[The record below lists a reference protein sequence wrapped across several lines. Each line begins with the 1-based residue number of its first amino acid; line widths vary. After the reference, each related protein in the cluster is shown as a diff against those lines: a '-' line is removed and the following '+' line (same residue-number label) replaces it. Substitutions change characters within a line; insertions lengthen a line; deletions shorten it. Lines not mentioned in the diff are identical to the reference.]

1 MRLPKSPETPRIGKL
16 KPLHIRPTSRQEM
29 TMLKRFLAIALTL
42 CVTAALAAQSQPSDK
57 PQASLPDKQKSAVAA
72 AVARMARVGSAV
84 APRFSPDGKWVSF
97 ISNMSGAPQVWV
109 VPTEGGYPRMV
120 TSGDDPVVE
129 AEWSPAGDGIAI
141 AIAPGGGLNTQVY
154 VIKSDGTGMRLL
166 TKGGEDNNG
175 LDAWTED
182 GKQIAIDSSRD
193 DPASRDSF
201 MVDVATGNVRLVA
214 RNPGVGNIEGISRD
228 GKRALL
234 GRLRSR
240 GDNNLYLLDL
250 ASGKDT
256 LLTRHEGVALF
267 GGEIAPD
274 GSAAYISTNKD
285 RDLFAFG
292 RIKFAADGAPGNI
305 EILAERQDAELDGI
319 RLNKQGTMAALVW
332 NVKGRSELSFYDL
345 VHNKQIPGPKLPGEI
360 AGAAVFSK
368 DGSKFAVVVAGAA
381 QPTDIWIM
389 DVKTQQFRQ
398 LTFSPH
404 AGVDLAVLVRPELV
418 TFKSFDGLELSGWLY
433 RPKNQNGPG
442 AYVVSFHGGPEGQ
455 ERAPFRSDYQ
465 ALLAHGI
472 GVFAP
477 NVRGSSGFGK
487 KFVNLDNGELR
498 VNGVKDIKACVD
510 YLVNNHLADPKRI
523 GITGGSYGGYMT
535 MAGLTEYPDSF
546 AAGVDLFGIVNFITF
561 FQHTQPWMAAISK
574 VEYGDPETQKE
585 MLDRLSPIYKLD
597 RIKAATMVQHG
608 ANDTNVPVI
617 EAEQIVK
624 TLKDRGVPVEYIL
637 FPDEGHGWRK
647 VPNRIKSTVE
657 MVRFFSE
664 HLGGLIDDRAQ

>member
-1 MRLPKSPETPRIGKL
+1 LVCAFAS
-16 KPLHIRPTSRQEM
+16 Q
-29 TMLKRFLAIALTL
+29 
-42 CVTAALAAQSQPSDK
+42 AALAQQ
-57 PQASLPDKQKSAVAA
+57 AA
-72 AVARMARVGSAV
+72 AADKTKTDVATSVARMARVGSAV
-84 APRFSPDGKWVSF
+84 APHFSPDGKWVSF
-97 ISNMSGAPQVWV
+97 ISNMSGAPQVWI
-109 VPTEGGYPRMV
+109 VPAEGGYPRMV
-120 TSGDDPVVE
+120 TNGDDPVTGQ
-129 AEWSPAGDGIAI
+129 EWSPASDWIAVT
-141 AIAPGGGLNTQVY
+141 IAPGGGLNTQVY
-154 VIKSDGTGMRLL
+154 VVKPDGAGMKLL
-166 TKGGEDNNG
+166 TLGGKDNNG
-175 LDAWTED
+175 FDAWTDD

-193 DPASRDSF
+193 DPARRDSF
-201 MVDVATGNVRLVA
+201 MIDVATGQTRLVA
-214 RNPGVGNIEGISRD
+214 KNPGVGGIDGISRD
-228 GKRALL
+228 GSRALL
-234 GRLRSR
+234 TRLKNR

-256 LLTRHEGVALF
+256 LITKHDGVAEF
-267 GGEIAPD
+267 SGEIAPD
-274 GSAAYISTNKD
+274 GRAAYVVTNKD
-285 RDLFAFG
+285 RDLFALG
-292 RIKFAADGAPGNI
+292 RIKIAADGTPGPI
-305 EILAERQDAELDGI
+305 EILAERADGELDGL

-332 NVKGRSELSFYDL
+332 DIKGRAELSFYDL
-345 VHNKQIPGPKLPGEI
+345 VKNKHLPGPKLPGELVGGL
-360 AGAAVFSK
+360 AFSG
-368 DGSKFAVVVAGAA
+368 DGSKLAMNISGAA
-381 QPTDIWIM
+381 QPADIWIM
-389 DVKTQQFRQ
+389 DMKTQQFRQ
-398 LTFSPH
+398 ITFSPH
-404 AGVDLAVLVRPELV
+404 PGVDLAALVRPELV

-433 RPKNQNGPG
+433 KPKNQNGPG
-442 AYVVSFHGGPEGQ
+442 PYVVSFHGGPEGQ

-465 ALLAHGI
+465 ALLGQGI

-510 YLVNNHLADPKRI
+510 YLVNNRLADPKRI

-535 MAGLTEYPDSF
+535 MAGLTEYPDLF

-574 VEYGDPETQKE
+574 VEYGDPDTQKE
-585 MLDRLSPIYKLD
+585 MLDKLSPIYKLD

-637 FPDEGHGWRK
+637 FSDEGHGWRK

-664 HLGGLIDDRAQ
+664 HLGESPRSQSSK

>member
-1 MRLPKSPETPRIGKL
+1 MKRKL
-16 KPLHIRPTSRQEM
+16 AYVV
-29 TMLKRFLAIALTL
+29 LAC
-42 CVTAALAAQSQPSDK
+42 CVSALAVAQDAPNVK
-57 PQASLPDKQKSAVAA
+57 AKIEVAA

-97 ISNMSGAPQVWV
+97 ISNISGTPQVWI
-109 VPTEGGYPRMV
+109 VPSEGGYPRMV
-120 TSGDDPVVE
+120 TNGDDPVTE
-129 AEWSPAGDGIAI
+129 QQWSPASDWIAV
-141 AIAPGGGLNTQVY
+141 AIAPGGGLNTQIY
-154 VIKSDGTGMRLL
+154 VVKPDGAGMKLL
-166 TKGGEDNNG
+166 TLGGSDSNG
-175 LDAWTED
+175 LDAWTDD
-182 GKQIAIDSSRD
+182 GKRIAIDSSRN

-201 MVDVATGNVRLVA
+201 MVDVASGETKLVA
-214 RNPGVGNIEGISRD
+214 KNPGVGGIEGISRD

-234 GRLRSR
+234 SRLKNR

-250 ASGKDT
+250 TSGKDT
-256 LLTRHEGVALF
+256 LITKHDGVATFF
-267 GGEIAPD
+267 GEMAPD
-274 GSAAYISTNKD
+274 GSAAYIGTNKD
-285 RDLFAFG
+285 RDLMAFG
-292 RIKFAADGAPGNI
+292 RIKLAADGSPGNI
-305 EILAERQDAELDGI
+305 EILAQMPSGELDGL
-319 RLNKQGTMAALVW
+319 RLNEQGTMAALVW
-332 NVKGRSELSFYDL
+332 NVRGKSALSLYEPAKNSTYL
-345 VHNKQIPGPKLPGEI
+345 PSLPGEI
-360 AGAAVFSK
+360 IGSLAFSK
-368 DGSKFAVVVAGAA
+368 DGSKLAMNIGGAA

-404 AGVDLAVLVRPELV
+404 AGVDLAALVKPEVV

-433 RPKNQNGPG
+433 RPKNQSGPG
-442 AYVVSFHGGPEGQ
+442 PYVISFHGGPEGQ
-455 ERAPFRSDYQ
+455 ERAPFRGDYQ
-465 ALLAHGI
+465 ALLGQGI

-535 MAGLTEYPDSF
+535 MAGLTEYPDLF
-546 AAGVDLFGIVNFITF
+546 AAGVDLYGIVNFITF

-574 VEYGDPETQKE
+574 IEYGDPDTQKE
-585 MLDRLSPIYKLD
+585 MLDKLSPIYKLD

-624 TLKDRGVPVEYIL
+624 TLKERGVPVEYIL

-647 VPNRIKSTVE
+647 VPNRIRSTVE

-664 HLGGLIDDRAQ
+664 HLGESPRSPSSP

>member
-1 MRLPKSPETPRIGKL
+1 
-16 KPLHIRPTSRQEM
+16 
-29 TMLKRFLAIALTL
+29 
-42 CVTAALAAQSQPSDK
+42 
-57 PQASLPDKQKSAVAA
+57 
-72 AVARMARVGSAV
+72 
-84 APRFSPDGKWVSF
+84 
-97 ISNMSGAPQVWV
+97 
-109 VPTEGGYPRMV
+109 
-120 TSGDDPVVE
+120 VE

-154 VIKSDGTGMRLL
+154 IIKPDGTGMRLL

-292 RIKFAADGAPGNI
+292 RIKFGADGTPGNI

-319 RLNKQGTMAALVW
+319 RLNKQGTMAALFW
-332 NVKGRSELSFYDL
+332 NVKGRSEISFYDL

-368 DGSKFAVVVAGAA
+368 DGSKFAVGVGGAA

-404 AGVDLAVLVRPELV
+404 AGVDLALLVRPELV

-465 ALLAHGI
+465 ALLAQGI

-498 VNGVKDIKACVD
+498 INGVKDIKACVD
-510 YLVNNHLADPKRI
+510 YLVNNHLADPRRI

-561 FQHTQPWMAAISK
+561 FQRTQPWMAAISK
-574 VEYGDPETQKE
+574 VEYGDPDTQKE
-585 MLDRLSPIYKLD
+585 MLDKLSPIYKLD

-617 EAEQIVK
+617 EAEQIVN

-664 HLGGLIDDRAQ
+664 HLGESPRSPSSP

>member
-1 MRLPKSPETPRIGKL
+1 MAGQTDQQANQKKD
-16 KPLHIRPTSRQEM
+16 
-29 TMLKRFLAIALTL
+29 
-42 CVTAALAAQSQPSDK
+42 LAAS
-57 PQASLPDKQKSAVAA
+57 
-72 AVARMARVGSAV
+72 VARMARVGSANS
-84 APRFSPDGKWVSF
+84 PSFSPDGKWVSF
-97 ISNMSGAPQVWV
+97 ISNMSGTPQVWV
-109 VPTEGGYPRMV
+109 VPAEGGYPRMII
-120 TSGDDPVVE
+120 SGDDPVVE
-129 AEWSPAGDGIAI
+129 AEWSPASDWIAI
-141 AIAPGGGLNTQVY
+141 AIAPGGGLNTQVH
-154 VIKSDGTGMRLL
+154 VIKPDGTGMRLL
-166 TKGGEDNNG
+166 TKGGEDNNA

-201 MVDVATGNVRLVA
+201 MIDLATGNARLVA
-214 RNPGVGNIEGISRD
+214 KNPGVGDISSISRD

-234 GRLRSR
+234 SRLRSR

-256 LLTRHEGVALF
+256 LVTKHDGVALF
-267 GGEIAPD
+267 SGEIAPD
-274 GSAAYISTNKD
+274 GGAAYIATNKD
-285 RDLFAFG
+285 RDLMAFG
-292 RIKFAADGAPGNI
+292 RIKLAADGTPGDI
-305 EILAERQDAELDGI
+305 EILASRPDGELDGM
-319 RLNKQGTMAALVW
+319 RLNEQGTMAALLW
-332 NVKGRSELSFYDL
+332 NVKGKNELSLYDIAQ
-345 VHNKQIPGPKLPGEI
+345 NKNTPVRQLPGELV
-360 AGAAVFSK
+360 GGLSFSK
-368 DGSKFAVVVAGAA
+368 EGSKLAMNIGGAA

-404 AGVDLAVLVRPELV
+404 AGIDLAALVRPELM

-433 RPKNQNGPG
+433 KPTKQNGPG
-442 AYVVSFHGGPEGQ
+442 PYVISFHGGPEGQ
-455 ERAPFRSDYQ
+455 ERAPFRGDYQ
-465 ALLAHGI
+465 ALLTQGI

-477 NVRGSSGFGK
+477 NVRGSAGFGK

-510 YLVNNHLADPKRI
+510 YLVNNHLADAKRI

-535 MAGLTEYPDSF
+535 MAGLTEYPDLF
-546 AAGVDLFGIVNFITF
+546 AAGVDLFGIVNFMTF

-574 VEYGDPETQKE
+574 VEYGDPDTQKE
-585 MLDRLSPIYKLD
+585 MLDKLSPIYKLD

-624 TLKDRGVPVEYIL
+624 TLKARGVPVEYIL

-664 HLGGLIDDRAQ
+664 HLGESPRTPASP

>member
-1 MRLPKSPETPRIGKL
+1 
-16 KPLHIRPTSRQEM
+16 
-29 TMLKRFLAIALTL
+29 MLRRVITTALVFLVPAIFLA
-42 CVTAALAAQSQPSDK
+42 QSPS
-57 PQASLPDKQKSAVAA
+57 PNKQKSEVAV
-72 AVARMARVGSAV
+72 AVARMARVGSASS
-84 APRFSPDGKWVSF
+84 PSFSPNGKWVSF
-97 ISNMSGAPQVWV
+97 ISNISGSPQVWV
-109 VPTEGGYPRMV
+109 APAEGGYPRMV
-120 TSGDDPVVE
+120 TNGDDPVIQ
-129 AEWSPAGDGIAI
+129 AYWSPASDWVAVT
-141 AIAPGGGLNTQVY
+141 IAPGGGLNTQVY
-154 VIKSDGTGMRLL
+154 VVKPDGTGMRLL

-201 MVDVATGNVRLVA
+201 MIDVASGNVKLVA
-214 RNPGVGNIEGISRD
+214 KNPGVGSIGGISRD

-234 GRLRSR
+234 GRLKSR

-250 ASGKDT
+250 ATGSDT
-256 LLTRHEGVALF
+256 LITKHDGVAEF
-267 GGEIAPD
+267 SGEIAPD

-285 RDLFAFG
+285 RDLAAFG
-292 RIKFAADGAPGNI
+292 RIKFDADGKPGPI
-305 EILAERQDAELDGI
+305 EILAERADGELDGLEI
-319 RLNKQGTMAALVW
+319 SKQGTLAALTW
-332 NVKGRSELSFYDL
+332 NVKGRSELSFYDM
-345 VHNKQIPGPKLPGEI
+345 VQNKQIPGPKLPGEI
-360 AGAAVFSK
+360 AGAAAFSK
-368 DGSKFAVVVAGAA
+368 DGSKMAIVVAGSA

-389 DVKTQQFRQ
+389 DVKTKQFRQ

-404 AGVDLAVLVRPELV
+404 AGVDLTALVKPELV

-433 RPKNQNGPG
+433 KPKNQSGPG
-442 AYVVSFHGGPEGQ
+442 PYVVSFHGGPEGQ

-465 ALLAHGI
+465 ALLAQGI

-477 NVRGSSGFGK
+477 NVRGSAGFGK

-498 VNGVKDIKACVD
+498 FNGVKDIKACVD
-510 YLVNNHLADPKRI
+510 YLVNNHLADPRRI

-535 MAGLTEYPDSF
+535 MAGLTEYPDLF
-546 AAGVDLFGIVNFITF
+546 AAGVDLFGIVNFMTF
-561 FQHTQPWMAAISK
+561 FQHTQPWMAAIST
-574 VEYGDPETQKE
+574 VEYGDPATQKE

-624 TLKDRGVPVEYIL
+624 TLKERGVPVEYIL

-647 VPNRIKSTVE
+647 IPNRIRSTVE
-657 MVRFFSE
+657 MVRFFKE
-664 HLGGLIDDRAQ
+664 HLAGTSQSPASP

>member
-1 MRLPKSPETPRIGKL
+1 
-16 KPLHIRPTSRQEM
+16 
-29 TMLKRFLAIALTL
+29 MLKRKLAFAVLFCCVGVVLAGQTDQQANQKKDLT
-42 CVTAALAAQSQPSDK
+42 
-57 PQASLPDKQKSAVAA
+57 A

-97 ISNMSGAPQVWV
+97 ISNISGSPQVWI
-109 VPTEGGYPRMV
+109 VPAEGGYPRMV
-120 TSGDDPVVE
+120 TNGDDPVTE
-129 AEWSPAGDGIAI
+129 QEWSPASDWIALG
-141 AIAPGGGLNTQVY
+141 IAPGGGLNEQIY
-154 VIKSDGTGMRLL
+154 VVKPDGTGMKLL
-166 TKGGEDNNG
+166 TLGGSDNNG
-175 LDAWTED
+175 LDAWTDD
-182 GKQIAIDSSRD
+182 GKRIAINSSRN

-201 MVDVATGNVRLVA
+201 MVDVASGEAKLVA
-214 RNPGVGNIEGISRD
+214 KSPGVGGIEGISHD

-234 GRLRSR
+234 SRLKNR

-250 ASGKDT
+250 ASDKDT
-256 LLTRHEGVALF
+256 LITKHDGVATFF
-267 GGEIAPD
+267 GEMAPD
-274 GSAAYISTNKD
+274 GKAAYIGTNKD
-285 RDLFAFG
+285 RDLMAFG
-292 RIKFAADGAPGNI
+292 RIKLAADGTPGTI
-305 EILAERQDAELDGI
+305 EILASRADGELDGV
-319 RLNKQGTMAALVW
+319 RLNEQGTMAALLW
-332 NVKGRSELSFYDL
+332 NVKGKNELSLYDTAQ
-345 VHNKQIPGPKLPGEI
+345 NKNTPVRQLPGELVGGL
-360 AGAAVFSK
+360 AFSK
-368 DGSKFAVVVAGAA
+368 DGSKLAMNIGGAA
-381 QPTDIWIM
+381 QPTDVWIM
-389 DVKTQQFRQ
+389 DVKTRQFRQ

-404 AGVDLAVLVRPELV
+404 AGIDLAALVRPELV

-433 RPKNQNGPG
+433 KPKNQNGAGP
-442 AYVVSFHGGPEGQ
+442 YVISFHGGPEGQ
-455 ERAPFRSDYQ
+455 ERAPFRGDYQ
-465 ALLAHGI
+465 ALLAQGI

-510 YLVNNHLADPKRI
+510 YLVNNHLADAKRI

-535 MAGLTEYPDSF
+535 MAGLTEYPDLF
-546 AAGVDLFGIVNFITF
+546 AAGVDLFGIVNFMTF

-574 VEYGDPETQKE
+574 VEYGDPDTQKE
-585 MLDRLSPIYKLD
+585 MLDKLSPIYKLD

-624 TLKDRGVPVEYIL
+624 TLKERGVPVEYIL

-664 HLGGLIDDRAQ
+664 HLGEASQSPSSP

>member
-1 MRLPKSPETPRIGKL
+1 MD
-16 KPLHIRPTSRQEM
+16 
-29 TMLKRFLAIALTL
+29 MLKKII
-42 CVTAALAAQSQPSDK
+42 TAAMALGIPVTLAGQTADK
-57 PQASLPDKQKSAVAA
+57 PQPGDKQKADVAA
-72 AVARMARVGSAV
+72 AVARMARVGSANS
-84 APRFSPDGKWVSF
+84 PSFSPDGKWVSF

-154 VIKSDGTGMRLL
+154 IIKPDGTGMRLL

-292 RIKFAADGAPGNI
+292 RIKFGADGTPGNI

-319 RLNKQGTMAALVW
+319 RLNKQGTMAALFW
-332 NVKGRSELSFYDL
+332 NVKGRSEISFYDL

-368 DGSKFAVVVAGAA
+368 DGSKFAVGVGGAA

-404 AGVDLAVLVRPELV
+404 AGVDLALLVRPELV

-465 ALLAHGI
+465 ALLAQGI

-498 VNGVKDIKACVD
+498 INGVKDIKACVD
-510 YLVNNHLADPKRI
+510 YLVNNHLADPRRI

-561 FQHTQPWMAAISK
+561 FQRTQPWMAAISK
-574 VEYGDPETQKE
+574 VEYGDPDTQKE
-585 MLDRLSPIYKLD
+585 MLDKLSPIYKLD

-617 EAEQIVK
+617 EAEQIVN

-664 HLGGLIDDRAQ
+664 HLGESPRSPSSP

>member
-1 MRLPKSPETPRIGKL
+1 MTLIGEGA
-16 KPLHIRPTSRQEM
+16 QGEG
-29 TMLKRFLAIALTL
+29 TMLKRTSTLVFLFC
-42 CVTAALAAQSQPSDK
+42 CVGAVMAGQTGQ
-57 PQASLPDKQKSAVAA
+57 QANQQVDQRKNVAA
-72 AVARMARVGSAV
+72 SVARMARVGSATS
-84 APRFSPDGKWVSF
+84 PSFSPDGKWVSF
-97 ISNMSGAPQVWV
+97 ISNISGAPQVWI
-109 VPTEGGYPRMV
+109 VPAEGGYPRMV
-120 TSGDDPVVE
+120 TNGDDPVTE
-129 AEWSPAGDGIAI
+129 QQWSPASDWIALG
-141 AIAPGGGLNTQVY
+141 IAPGGGLNTQIY
-154 VIKSDGTGMRLL
+154 VVKPDGTGTKLL
-166 TKGGEDNNG
+166 TLGGSDNNG
-175 LDAWTED
+175 LNAWTED
-182 GKQIAIDSSRD
+182 GKRIAIDSSRN

-201 MVDVATGNVRLVA
+201 MVDVASGETKLA
-214 RNPGVGNIEGISRD
+214 AKNPGVGGIEGISHD

-234 GRLRSR
+234 GRLKNR

-250 ASGKDT
+250 ASGKDMLIT
-256 LLTRHEGVALF
+256 KHDGVATFF
-267 GGEIAPD
+267 GEMAPD
-274 GSAAYISTNKD
+274 GKAAYIATNKD

-292 RIKFAADGAPGNI
+292 RIKFAADGTPGNI
-305 EILAERQDAELDGI
+305 EILAERADGELDGV

-345 VHNKQIPGPKLPGEI
+345 VQNKQIPGPKLPGELVGG
-360 AGAAVFSK
+360 GAFSK
-368 DGSKFAVVVAGAA
+368 DGSRLALVVSGAA
-381 QPTDIWIM
+381 QPSDIWIM
-389 DVKTQQFRQ
+389 DVKTKQFRQ

-404 AGVDLAVLVRPELV
+404 AGIDLAALVRPELV

-433 RPKNQNGPG
+433 KPKNQSGPG
-442 AYVVSFHGGPEGQ
+442 PYVISFHGGPEGQ
-455 ERAPFRSDYQ
+455 ERAPFRGDYQ
-465 ALLAHGI
+465 ALLGQGI

-510 YLVNNHLADPKRI
+510 YLVNNHLADAKRI

-535 MAGLTEYPDSF
+535 MAGLTEYPDLF
-546 AAGVDLFGIVNFITF
+546 AAGVDLFGIVNFMTF

-574 VEYGDPETQKE
+574 VEYGDPDTQKE
-585 MLDRLSPIYKLD
+585 MLDKLSPIYKLD

-624 TLKDRGVPVEYIL
+624 TLKERGVPVEYIL

-664 HLGGLIDDRAQ
+664 HLGESPRTPSSP